1 MKNPIRNSSISQ
13 LFTTFATMNRFIV
26 IILSLLS
33 FISANAQNSNVQCED
48 TCSHIHGIDLSHY
61 QGNVFWEIIGDNT
74 KMAYVYLKATEGG
87 DNRDDKYVRNI
98 ELAHQYGLKVGSYHF
113 YRPKIE
119 QQRQLENFMTQ
130 CLPGDQDLIPMIDIE
145 TTSGL
150 RTDEFCDSLFK
161 FIDLV
166 EKAYKQKPLLY
177 TFTNFYNRYLIGK
190 INDYKLMIAQYTQRE
205 PVLRDGR
212 DFEMWQYTG
221 KGQINGI
228 NGYVDKSRF
237 MGNHK
242 LREIRFRHR

>member
-26 IILSLLS
+26 IILSLLA
-33 FISANAQNSNVQCED
+33 FISANAQNSNVQCEE

-119 QQRQLENFMTQ
+119 QQKQLENFMTQ

>member
-1 MKNPIRNSSISQ
+1 
-13 LFTTFATMNRFIV
+13 MNRFIV

-119 QQRQLENFMTQ
+119 QQKQLENFMTQ

-205 PVLRDGR
+205 PVLRDVR

>member
-177 TFTNFYNRYLIGK
+177 TFTNFYNHYLIGK